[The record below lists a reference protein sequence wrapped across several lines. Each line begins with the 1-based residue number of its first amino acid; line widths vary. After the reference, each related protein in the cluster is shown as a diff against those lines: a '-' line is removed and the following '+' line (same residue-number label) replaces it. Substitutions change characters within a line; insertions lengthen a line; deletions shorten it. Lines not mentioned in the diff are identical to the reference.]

1 MSIKFPIYMDYNATT
16 PTDPKVLEAMLPYF
30 CEVYGNASSSNH
42 KFGWE
47 AEEAVSKARRQ
58 VADLIGARATE
69 IVFTAG
75 STESNNISIKGI
87 AELYKEKGNHIITC
101 TSEHK
106 AILETCEYL
115 EQNGYEVTYLKVDE
129 TGLIDLNELK
139 NAITDKTI
147 LISIMSGNNEIGTLQ
162 PIEEIGKICKENGI
176 IFHSDAT
183 QTVGKIPMD
192 VNKMGIDLMSISA
205 HKFYGPKG
213 VGALYIRSKN
223 PRVKVSKQTHGGSQE
238 KGMRSGTL
246 NVPGIVGF
254 GKACELCKENLDSE
268 MEKHIRFR
276 EKMLNEFLKLDNVT
290 LNGHRTERLPN
301 NINLSIAYTESDGI
315 IAGLKDIAVSTGS
328 ACTSASA
335 SPSHVISA
343 IGLNN
348 EIPRA
353 ILRISFGRFTTEEE
367 IDYTINKLI
376 ETINELREK
385 SPVYKMAKEGII

>member
-192 VNKMGIDLMSISA
+192 VDKMGIDLMSISA